1 MFMSSLRIVA
11 DGCSGCLKLSGW
23 FSMCF
28 IVYSIP
34 SSCGMFVY
42 REVTSIEASIQSSGR
57 AVVSSRL
64 MKSVVSLMNDG
75 SVCTYCCSQVSMN
88 LDIFSVMLLQLD
100 TIGLMLIGF
109 LCIFFK
115 KYNREVLCFFGG
127 LQYSNQFDCISPAV
141 CSRSSFWLMICFSES
156 SLSSSW

>member
-1 MFMSSLRIVA
+1 MFMSSLRIVV

-42 REVTSIEASIQSSGR
+42 REVTSIEASIQSSGT

-75 SVCTYCCSQVSMN
+75 SVCNSCPGRVSTGG
-88 LDIFSVMLLQLD
+88 LLQQ
-100 TIGLMLIGF
+100 
-109 LCIFFK
+109 
-115 KYNREVLCFFGG
+115 V
-127 LQYSNQFDCISPAV
+127 
-141 CSRSSFWLMICFSES
+141 
-156 SLSSSW
+156 

>member
-1 MFMSSLRIVA
+1 MAV

-42 REVTSIEASIQSSGR
+42 REVTSMDASMQSFGR

-64 MKSVVSLMNDG
+64 KSVVSLMNDG
-75 SVCTYCCSQVSMN
+75 SVCTYGYSQVSTCFR
-88 LDIFSVMLLQLD
+88 LSCCSWILSV
-100 TIGLMLIGF
+100 
-109 LCIFFK
+109 
-115 KYNREVLCFFGG
+115 
-127 LQYSNQFDCISPAV
+127 
-141 CSRSSFWLMICFSES
+141 
-156 SLSSSW
+156 